1 MVAKGVDFLAEKI
14 RDKAKLSGVP
24 IFEAPP
30 LARAIYF
37 TTDVNQSIPE
47 ALYYAVAQVIAYV
60 FNLNSLNK
68 GAALSKKPVPEV
80 PDDMNFS
87 MTGTLIA
94 SEKEK

>member
-1 MVAKGVDFLAEKI
+1 MAFQYLRHLHWQGV
-14 RDKAKLSGVP
+14 
-24 IFEAPP
+24 
-30 LARAIYF
+30 YF

-47 ALYYAVAQVIAYV
+47 ALYYAVAQVIACV

-68 GAALSKKPVPEV
+68 GATLSKPVPEV
-80 PDDMNFS
+80 PDNMNFS